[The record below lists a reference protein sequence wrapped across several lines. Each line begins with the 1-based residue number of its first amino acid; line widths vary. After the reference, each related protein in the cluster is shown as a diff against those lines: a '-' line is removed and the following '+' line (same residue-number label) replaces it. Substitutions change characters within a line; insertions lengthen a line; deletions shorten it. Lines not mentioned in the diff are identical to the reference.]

1 MMTPIDLTAQIGSLL
16 AGLDIVLVISATAIA
31 ISEWRHQCSSV
42 ALHSAKPKST
52 VVGLPS
58 APAQLAEAP
67 SDPSF
72 PEAA

>member
-1 MMTPIDLTAQIGSLL
+1 MTPIDLTAQIGSLL
-16 AGLDIVLVISATAIA
+16 AGLDIMLVISATAIA
-31 ISEWRHQCSSV
+31 ISAWRHQSSS
-42 ALHSAKPKST
+42 LHSVEPRST
-52 VVGLPS
+52 VVRGLPS